1 MSTFPT
7 QQHPLNPVLKPEHK
21 LKFDVFNTPKH
32 PGSICVANYK
42 GDVGKTTVT
51 CLLGYYLAELTGKRV
66 LLFDI
71 DPQCSLSL
79 ALGFNPETVSKTE
92 LTIYNLVKPT
102 KWTKIRKTDF
112 GQYVTKVPDSLAPD
126 KFSIVKGSFD
136 IEDLDMEIAASVSG
150 QNARRVDELFLYC
163 KQMMEAY
170 DTFDYIIVDCPPN
183 KMFLTQ
189 AMLQA
194 CSFYLP
200 VTIPDAISSYG
211 MPRLLRWVK
220 KIPAGDR
227 PLFLGYVL
235 NVINRTGG
243 PPGGKVTS
251 QQSAHARLDRSIQQD
266 LEKIEK
272 EVVGGRP
279 TIGVIP
285 RLDAIARFLGEQG
298 TKFSRYEFARHT
310 SGQPSIEECL
320 VAITRET
327 IKRMEDYH
335 AKTSNRLGAG
345 PKSA

>member
-1 MSTFPT
+1 MRTELVVNSG
-7 QQHPLNPVLKPEHK
+7 PLNPVLKPEHK
-21 LKFDVFNTPKH
+21 LKFDVFNAPKH

-42 GDVGKTTVT
+42 GGVGKTTVT
-51 CLLGYYLAELTGKRV
+51 CLLGYYIAELTGKKV

-79 ALGFNPETVSKTE
+79 TLGFDPEAVSRTE

-102 KWTKIRKTDF
+102 KWTKIKKTDF
-112 GQYVTKVPDSLAPD
+112 SQYVTKVPDSLAP
-126 KFSIVKGSFD
+126 KGLSIVKGSFD
-136 IEDLDMEIAASVSG
+136 VEDLDMEIAASVSG

-163 KQMMEAY
+163 KQMMDAF
-170 DTFDYIIVDCPPN
+170 DGFDYIIVDCPPN

-189 AMLQA
+189 AMLRA

-200 VTIPDAISSYG
+200 VTIADVISSYG

-227 PLFLGYVL
+227 PLLLGYIL

-243 PPGGKVTS
+243 GPGGKVTS
-251 QQSAHARLDRSIQQD
+251 QQSAHARLDQSIQQD
-266 LEKIEK
+266 LEKLEK
-272 EVVGGRP
+272 EVIGRKP

-298 TKFSRYEFARHT
+298 AKFTRYDFSRHT

-320 VAITRET
+320 TAVAHET
-327 IKRMEDYH
+327 IGRMEAYH
-335 AKTSNRLGAG
+335 AKTSH
-345 PKSA
+345 

>member
-1 MSTFPT
+1 MPQS
-7 QQHPLNPVLKPEHK
+7 PLNPVLKPEDK
-21 LKFDVFNTPKH
+21 LKIDVFHAPKH

-42 GDVGKTTVT
+42 GGVGKTTVT
-51 CLLGYYLAELTGKRV
+51 CLLGYYLAQLTGKRV

-79 ALGFNPETVSKTE
+79 ALGFDPDSVSKTE

-102 KWTKIRKTDF
+102 KWTRIKKTDF
-112 GQYVTKVPDSLAPD
+112 NQYVTKVPDSLAPD
-126 KFSIVKGSFD
+126 KLSIVKGSFD
-136 IEDLDMEIAASVSG
+136 VEELDMEIAASVSG

-163 KQMMEAY
+163 KQMMDAFEG
-170 DTFDYIIVDCPPN
+170 FDYIIVDCPPN

-189 AMLQA
+189 AMLRA
-194 CSFYLP
+194 CSFYMP
-200 VTIPDAISSYG
+200 VTIPDVISSYG

-227 PLFLGYVL
+227 PFLLGYVL

-272 EVVGGRP
+272 DVIGARP

-298 TKFSRYEFARHT
+298 AKFSRYEFGRHT

-320 VAITRET
+320 TAITRET
-327 IKRMEDYH
+327 MKRMDAYH
-335 AKTSNRLGAG
+335 AKTSNQPGTR
-345 PKSA
+345 PTSA

>member
-1 MSTFPT
+1 ML
-7 QQHPLNPVLKPEHK
+7 QGPLNPVLKPEHK
-21 LKFDVFNTPKH
+21 LRHDVFSTPKH

-42 GDVGKTTVT
+42 GGVGKTTVT

-79 ALGFNPETVSKTE
+79 ALGFDPEAVSKTE
-92 LTIYNLVKPT
+92 LTIYNLVRPT
-102 KWTKIRKTDF
+102 KWTKIRKTNF
-112 GQYVTKVPDSLAPD
+112 SQYVTKVPDSLAPD
-126 KFSIVKGSFD
+126 KLSIIKGSFD
-136 IEDLDMEIAASVSG
+136 VEELDMEIAASVSG

-163 KQMMEAY
+163 KQMMDAF

-200 VTIPDAISSYG
+200 VTIPDVISSYG

-220 KIPAGDR
+220 KIPVADR

-251 QQSAHARLDRSIQQD
+251 QQSAHARLDRSIQLD
-266 LEKIEK
+266 LEQIEK
-272 EVVGGRP
+272 DVIRGKP

-298 TKFSRYEFARHT
+298 AKFSRYEFSRHT

-320 VAITRET
+320 TAITKET
-327 IKRMEDYH
+327 IKRMDTYH
-335 AKTSNRLGAG
+335 AQTSHRPSPGSKPA
-345 PKSA
+345 